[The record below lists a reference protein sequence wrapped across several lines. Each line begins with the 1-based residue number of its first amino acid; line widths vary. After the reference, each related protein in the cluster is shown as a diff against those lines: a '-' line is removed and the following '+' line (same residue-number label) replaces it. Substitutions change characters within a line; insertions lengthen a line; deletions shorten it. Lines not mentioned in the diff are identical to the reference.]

1 LNKLKLKNGIQHIED
16 DVLFQ
21 EFGDK
26 GLITLNRPKLNN
38 CVNYTM
44 LEKMIKVLT
53 HWEKTKKVVIINGAG
68 EKVFSSGGDVKAL
81 YQLLRTSD
89 TLEDVHQF
97 MHELYSLYYLIG
109 TYKRPIVSLIN
120 GLAMGASMGIFF
132 HGKYSVATETTQ
144 CGVPEV
150 LVGLIPGFGASH
162 LFQKKLEGVDVKLTG
177 IATHY
182 VSSSKL
188 PEVTKALLA
197 PGDGDVKKILD
208 EYDEQD
214 PHAESCLSKYTKQLD
229 ECFSG
234 DSVEDIIQRLKN
246 DDSEWSQG
254 VLKLLDK
261 ISPTSLKVAKKAFEK
276 EKELGLV
283 ESLKMEFIVAQNMMI
298 KKSDFEEG

>member
-1 LNKLKLKNGIQHIED
+1 
-16 DVLFQ
+16 
-21 EFGDK
+21 
-26 GLITLNRPKLNN
+26 
-38 CVNYTM
+38 
-44 LEKMIKVLT
+44 
-53 HWEKTKKVVIINGAG
+53 
-68 EKVFSSGGDVKAL
+68 
-81 YQLLRTSD
+81 
-89 TLEDVHQF
+89 
-97 MHELYSLYYLIG
+97 
-109 TYKRPIVSLIN
+109 
-120 GLAMGASMGIFF
+120 MGVSMGIFF

-150 LVGLIPGFGASH
+150 LIGLAPGFGASN
-162 LFQKKLEGVDVKLTG
+162 LFQKKLKGQLGLYLSLTGRSLKGVDVKLTG

-246 DDSEWSQG
+246 DYSEWSKG
-254 VLKLLDK
+254 VLKILDK
-261 ISPTSLKVAKKAFEK
+261 ISPTSLKVTKKAFEK
-276 EKELGLV
+276 GKELGLV
-283 ESLKMEFIVAQNMMI
+283 DSLKMEFIVAQNIII
-298 KKSDFEEG
+298 KKSDFEESVRAQIIDKDYKPNWNPPTLDQVSDKYVESKFIRSSENQPMINFDNLRINN